1 MLDLSKAVEL
11 DGMDAIIPALKYQIV
26 HVAWMHE
33 CPSKAS
39 VLFLFFSLEDSVPLQ
54 LVVLSLGSVISLL
67 DYLVFLD

>member
-1 MLDLSKAVEL
+1 MLDLSKAVKL

-39 VLFLFFSLEDSVPLQ
+39 VLFLFFFPRGQCSSSAGCLI
-54 LVVLSLGSVISLL
+54 LGIC
-67 DYLVFLD
+67 Y